1 MEEQQKKR
9 RRFPGWAKIV
19 IAVVLTLV
27 LTLGA
32 VAGAGG
38 GGVWHPPAAVVVF
51 GKDGI
56 ALMQGYLLAKF
67 SFVETDADLSKAVD
81 SALDGMVE
89 GLGDR
94 WSYYLDPESYQNTLQ
109 SRANN
114 YVGIGVTVS
123 YDREDGLL
131 VQEVTEEGPAQQ
143 AGVKAGDVITHV
155 DGTSVAGD
163 ARYEATDMIAGEEG
177 TQVELT
183 LLGEDGTTRTVT
195 CTRQTLKS
203 DSVSSKLLDNGVGYV
218 RLDNFYSG
226 AASSLSREVQSLMD
240 QGATSLVLD
249 VRSNPGGYVAELI
262 AALDY
267 LLPEG
272 PIFTERPRWGKE
284 TVYESDASCV
294 DLPMVVMVDGNS
306 YSAAELFAAQLRES
320 VQAPIVGEVTS
331 GKGYAQ
337 LTFPLV
343 NGGGLGLSVSAYCTG
358 GGHSL
363 IGEGIQP
370 DVELSL
376 DDSGTDNQLQAAI
389 DLLLK

>member
-9 RRFPGWAKIV
+9 RRVPGWAKII

-27 LTLGA
+27 VTLGA
-32 VAGAGG
+32 VAGA
-38 GGVWHPPAAVVVF
+38 AVMVF
-51 GKDGI
+51 GRDGI

-67 SFVETDADLSKAVD
+67 SFVETDAALSKAVD

-94 WSYYLDPESYQNTLQ
+94 WSYYLDPESYQDTLE

-114 YVGIGVTVS
+114 YVGIGITVS

-143 AGVKAGDVITHV
+143 AGVKAGDIITHV
-155 DGTSVAGD
+155 DGASVAGD

-203 DSVSSKLLDNGVGYV
+203 DSVSSKLLDDGVGYV

-262 AALDY
+262 VALDY

-272 PIFTERPRWGKE
+272 PVFTERPRWGEE
-284 TVYESDASCV
+284 TVYDSDAECV
-294 DLPMVVMVDGNS
+294 DLPMAVLVDAYS

>member
-1 MEEQQKKR
+1 MTAREQNEIICTCICRQTELY
-9 RRFPGWAKIV
+9 GEWARCHGMSYNTMM
-19 IAVVLTLV
+19 TL
-27 LTLGA
+27 
-32 VAGAGG
+32 
-38 GGVWHPPAAVVVF
+38 
-51 GKDGI
+51 
-56 ALMQGYLLAKF
+56 Y
-67 SFVETDADLSKAVD
+67 
-81 SALDGMVE
+81 ALD
-89 GLGDR
+89 LRD
-94 WSYYLDPESYQNTLQ
+94 
-109 SRANN
+109 
-114 YVGIGVTVS
+114 GVTQK
-123 YDREDGLL
+123 EITEGWLL
-131 VQEVTEEGPAQQ
+131 PKQTVHTV
-143 AGVKAGDVITHV
+143 VK
-155 DGTSVAGD
+155 
-163 ARYEATDMIAGEEG
+163 
-177 TQVELT
+177 EL
-183 LLGEDGTTRTVT
+183 ER
-195 CTRQTLKS
+195 R
-203 DSVSSKLLDNGVGYV
+203 GYV

-272 PIFTERPRWGKE
+272 PVFTERPRWGKE

-294 DLPMVVMVDGNS
+294 DLPMVVMVDANS

-376 DDSGTDNQLQAAI
+376 DDSGTDNQWQAAI

>member
-32 VAGAGG
+32 VAG
-38 GGVWHPPAAVVVF
+38 AAVVVF

-81 SALDGMVE
+81 SALNGMVE

-163 ARYEATDMIAGEEG
+163 ARYEATDRIAGEEG

-183 LLGEDGTTRTVT
+183 LLREDGTTRTVT

-294 DLPMVVMVDGNS
+294 DLPMVVMVDANS

>member
-9 RRFPGWAKIV
+9 RRVPGWAKII

-32 VAGAGG
+32 VAGA
-38 GGVWHPPAAVVVF
+38 AVVVF
-51 GKDGI
+51 GRDGI

-94 WSYYLDPESYQNTLQ
+94 WSYYLDPESYQDTLE

-114 YVGIGVTVS
+114 YVGIGITVS

-143 AGVKAGDVITHV
+143 AGVKAGDIITHV
-155 DGTSVAGD
+155 DGASVAGD

-183 LLGEDGTTRTVT
+183 LLGEDGATRTVT

-203 DSVSSKLLDNGVGYV
+203 DSVSSKLLDDGVGYV

-262 AALDY
+262 VALDY

-272 PIFTERPRWGKE
+272 PVFTERPRWGEE
-284 TVYESDASCV
+284 TVYDSDGEWV
-294 DLPMVVMVDGNS
+294 DLPMAVLVDAYS

>member
-9 RRFPGWAKIV
+9 RRVPGWAKII

-27 LTLGA
+27 VTLGA
-32 VAGAGG
+32 VAGA
-38 GGVWHPPAAVVVF
+38 AVMVF
-51 GKDGI
+51 GRDGI

-89 GLGDR
+89 GLGER
-94 WSYYLDPESYQNTLQ
+94 WSYYLDPESYQDTLE

-114 YVGIGVTVS
+114 YVGIGITVS

-131 VQEVTEEGPAQQ
+131 VQEVPEEGPAQQ
-143 AGVKAGDVITHV
+143 AGVKDGDIITHV
-155 DGTSVAGD
+155 DGASVAGD
-163 ARYEATDMIAGEEG
+163 ALYEATDMIAGEEG

-183 LLGEDGTTRTVT
+183 LLGEDGATRTVT

-203 DSVSSKLLDNGVGYV
+203 DSVSSKLLDDGVGYV

-262 AALDY
+262 VALDY

-272 PIFTERPRWGKE
+272 PVFTERPRWGEE
-284 TVYESDASCV
+284 TVYDSDAECV
-294 DLPMVVMVDGNS
+294 DLPMAVLVDANS

>member
-9 RRFPGWAKIV
+9 RRVPGWAKII

-32 VAGAGG
+32 VAGA
-38 GGVWHPPAAVVVF
+38 AVVVF
-51 GKDGI
+51 GRDGI

-81 SALDGMVE
+81 SALDGLVE

-94 WSYYLDPESYQNTLQ
+94 WSYYLDPESYQDTLQ
-109 SRANN
+109 NRANN
-114 YVGIGVTVS
+114 YVGIGITVS

-143 AGVKAGDVITHV
+143 AGVKAGDIITHV
-155 DGTSVAGD
+155 DGASVAGD
-163 ARYEATDMIAGEEG
+163 ARYEATDRIAGEEG

-183 LLGEDGTTRTVT
+183 LLGEDGATRTVT

-203 DSVSSKLLDNGVGYV
+203 DSVSSKLLDDGVGYV

-262 AALDY
+262 VALDY

-272 PIFTERPRWGKE
+272 PVFTERPRWGEE
-284 TVYESDASCV
+284 TVYDSDAECV
-294 DLPMVVMVDGNS
+294 DLPMAVLVDAYS

>member
-9 RRFPGWAKIV
+9 RRVPGWAKII

-27 LTLGA
+27 VTLGA
-32 VAGAGG
+32 VAGA
-38 GGVWHPPAAVVVF
+38 AVMVF
-51 GKDGI
+51 GRDGI

-94 WSYYLDPESYQNTLQ
+94 WSYYLDPESYQDTLE

-114 YVGIGVTVS
+114 YVGIGITVS

-143 AGVKAGDVITHV
+143 AGVKAGDIITHV
-155 DGTSVAGD
+155 DGASVAGD

-203 DSVSSKLLDNGVGYV
+203 DSVSSKLLDDGVGYV

-262 AALDY
+262 VALDY

-272 PIFTERPRWGKE
+272 PVFTERPRWGEE

-294 DLPMVVMVDGNS
+294 DLPMVVLVDAYS

-376 DDSGTDNQLQAAI
+376 GDSGTDNQLQAAI

>member
-9 RRFPGWAKIV
+9 RRVPGWAKII

-27 LTLGA
+27 VTLGA
-32 VAGAGG
+32 VAGA
-38 GGVWHPPAAVVVF
+38 AVMVF
-51 GKDGI
+51 GRDGI

-94 WSYYLDPESYQNTLQ
+94 WSYYLDPESYQDTLE

-114 YVGIGVTVS
+114 YVGIGITVS

-183 LLGEDGTTRTVT
+183 LLGEDGATRTVT

-203 DSVSSKLLDNGVGYV
+203 DSVSSKLLDDGVGYV

-262 AALDY
+262 VALDY

-272 PIFTERPRWGKE
+272 PVFTERPRWGEE
-284 TVYESDASCV
+284 TVYDSDAECV
-294 DLPMVVMVDGNS
+294 DLPMAVLVDAYS

>member
-9 RRFPGWAKIV
+9 RRVPGWAKII

-27 LTLGA
+27 VTLGA
-32 VAGAGG
+32 VAGA
-38 GGVWHPPAAVVVF
+38 AVMVF
-51 GKDGI
+51 GRDGI

-94 WSYYLDPESYQNTLQ
+94 WSYYLDPESYQDTLE

-114 YVGIGVTVS
+114 YVGIGITVS

-177 TQVELT
+177 TQVEMT

-203 DSVSSKLLDNGVGYV
+203 DSVSSKLLDDGVGYV

-272 PIFTERPRWGKE
+272 PVFTERPRWGEE

-294 DLPMVVMVDGNS
+294 DLPMVVLVDAYS

>member
-9 RRFPGWAKIV
+9 RRVPGWLKII
-19 IAVVLTLV
+19 IAVVLTLAV
-27 LTLGA
+27 TAGA
-32 VAGAGG
+32 V
-38 GGVWHPPAAVVVF
+38 VAVL
-51 GKDGI
+51 GRDGI
-56 ALMQGYLLAKF
+56 ALVQGYLLAKF
-67 SFVETDADLSKAVD
+67 AFVETDADLSKAVD
-81 SALDGMVE
+81 GALGGMVE

-94 WSYYLDPESYQNTLQ
+94 WSYYLDPESYQSTMEH
-109 SRANN
+109 RANN

-123 YDREDGLL
+123 YEREDGLL
-131 VQEVTEEGPAQQ
+131 VQDVTQDGPAQES
-143 AGVKAGDVITHV
+143 GVVAGDVITQV

-163 ARYEATDMIAGEEG
+163 ARYQATDLIAGEEG

-183 LLGEDGTTRTVT
+183 LLGADGTTRTVT
-195 CTRQTLKS
+195 CTRKTLKS
-203 DSVSSKLLDNGVGYV
+203 SSVSGKMLDNGVGYV
-218 RLDNFYSG
+218 RLDNFYAG
-226 AASSLSREVQSLMD
+226 CADSLRQEVESLMD

-249 VRSNPGGYVAELI
+249 VRSNPGGYVSELI

-272 PIFTERPRWGKE
+272 PIFVERPRWGKE
-284 TVYESDASCV
+284 TVHESDASCV
-294 DLPMVVMVDGNS
+294 DLPMVVMVDANS

-320 VQAPIVGEVTS
+320 AQVPIVGEVTS

-358 GGHSL
+358 SGHSL
-363 IGEGIQP
+363 IGEGITP

-376 DDSGTDNQLQAAI
+376 DTSSGTDNQLQAALE
-389 DLLLK
+389 LLQK

>member
-32 VAGAGG
+32 VAG
-38 GGVWHPPAAVVVF
+38 AAVVVF

-294 DLPMVVMVDGNS
+294 DLPMVVMVDANS

-376 DDSGTDNQLQAAI
+376 DDSGTDNQLEAAI

>member
-32 VAGAGG
+32 VAGA
-38 GGVWHPPAAVVVF
+38 AVVVF
-51 GKDGI
+51 GKGGI

-81 SALDGMVE
+81 SALNGMVE

-143 AGVKAGDVITHV
+143 AGVKAGDIITHV

-183 LLGEDGTTRTVT
+183 LLGEDGATRTVT

-203 DSVSSKLLDNGVGYV
+203 DSVSSKLLDDGVGYV

-272 PIFTERPRWGKE
+272 PVFTERPRWGKE

-294 DLPMVVMVDGNS
+294 DLPMVVMVDANS

>member
-9 RRFPGWAKIV
+9 RRVPGWAKII

-27 LTLGA
+27 VTLGA
-32 VAGAGG
+32 VAGA
-38 GGVWHPPAAVVVF
+38 AVMVF
-51 GKDGI
+51 GRDGI

-94 WSYYLDPESYQNTLQ
+94 WSYYLDPESYQDTLE

-114 YVGIGVTVS
+114 YVGIGITVS

-203 DSVSSKLLDNGVGYV
+203 DSVSSKLLDDGVGYV

-262 AALDY
+262 VALDY

-272 PIFTERPRWGKE
+272 PIFTERPRWGEE
-284 TVYESDASCV
+284 TVYDSDAECV
-294 DLPMVVMVDGNS
+294 DLPMAVLVDANS

-389 DLLLK
+389 DLLQK

>member
-32 VAGAGG
+32 VAG
-38 GGVWHPPAAVVVF
+38 AAVVVF

-81 SALDGMVE
+81 SALDGIVE

-163 ARYEATDMIAGEEG
+163 ARYEATDRIAGEEG

-183 LLGEDGTTRTVT
+183 LLG
-195 CTRQTLKS
+195 
-203 DSVSSKLLDNGVGYV
+203 
-218 RLDNFYSG
+218 
-226 AASSLSREVQSLMD
+226 
-240 QGATSLVLD
+240 
-249 VRSNPGGYVAELI
+249 
-262 AALDY
+262 
-267 LLPEG
+267 
-272 PIFTERPRWGKE
+272 
-284 TVYESDASCV
+284 
-294 DLPMVVMVDGNS
+294 
-306 YSAAELFAAQLRES
+306 
-320 VQAPIVGEVTS
+320 
-331 GKGYAQ
+331 
-337 LTFPLV
+337 
-343 NGGGLGLSVSAYCTG
+343 
-358 GGHSL
+358 
-363 IGEGIQP
+363 
-370 DVELSL
+370 
-376 DDSGTDNQLQAAI
+376 
-389 DLLLK
+389 

>member
-9 RRFPGWAKIV
+9 RRVPGWAKII

-27 LTLGA
+27 VTLGA
-32 VAGAGG
+32 VAGA
-38 GGVWHPPAAVVVF
+38 AVMVF
-51 GKDGI
+51 GRDGI

-67 SFVETDADLSKAVD
+67 SFVETDADLSKAVY

-94 WSYYLDPESYQNTLQ
+94 WSYYLDPESYQDTLE

-114 YVGIGVTVS
+114 YVGIGITVS

-203 DSVSSKLLDNGVGYV
+203 DSVSSKLLDDGVGYV

-262 AALDY
+262 VALDY

-272 PIFTERPRWGKE
+272 PVFTERPRWGEE
-284 TVYESDASCV
+284 TVYDSDAECV
-294 DLPMVVMVDGNS
+294 DLPMAVLVDAYS

>member
-9 RRFPGWAKIV
+9 RRVPGWVKII
-19 IAVVLTLV
+19 IAVVLTLGV
-27 LTLGA
+27 SVGA
-32 VAGAGG
+32 M
-38 GGVWHPPAAVVVF
+38 AAVL
-51 GKDGI
+51 GRDGI
-56 ALMQGYLLAKF
+56 ALVQGYLLAKF
-67 SFVETDADLSKAVD
+67 AFVETDADLSKAVD
-81 SALDGMVE
+81 GALGGMVE

-94 WSYYLDPESYQNTLQ
+94 WSYYLDPESYESTMEH
-109 SRANN
+109 RANN

-123 YDREDGLL
+123 YEREDGLL
-131 VQEVTEEGPAQQ
+131 VQDVTQDGPAQQ
-143 AGVKAGDVITHV
+143 AGVVAGDLITQV

-163 ARYEATDMIAGEEG
+163 ARYQATDLMAGEEG

-183 LLGEDGTTRTVT
+183 LLGADGSTRTVT

-218 RLDNFYSG
+218 RLDNFYAG
-226 AASSLSREVQSLMD
+226 CADSLQREVESLMD

-249 VRSNPGGYVAELI
+249 VRSNPGGYVSELI
-262 AALDY
+262 DALDY

-272 PIFTERPRWGKE
+272 PIFVERPRWGKE

-294 DLPMVVMVDGNS
+294 DLPMVVMVDANS

-358 GGHSL
+358 SGHSL
-363 IGEGIQP
+363 IGEGITP

-376 DDSGTDNQLQAAI
+376 DTSGGTDNQLQAALE
-389 DLLLK
+389 LLQN

>member
-9 RRFPGWAKIV
+9 RRVPGWVKII
-19 IAVVLTLV
+19 IAVVLTLGV
-27 LTLGA
+27 SAGA
-32 VAGAGG
+32 VA
-38 GGVWHPPAAVVVF
+38 AVL
-51 GKDGI
+51 GRDGI
-56 ALMQGYLLAKF
+56 ALVQGYLLAKF
-67 SFVETDADLSKAVD
+67 AFVETDADLSKAVD
-81 SALDGMVE
+81 GALDGMVE

-94 WSYYLDPESYQNTLQ
+94 WSYYLDPESYQSTLQ

-123 YDREDGLL
+123 YEREDGLL
-131 VQEVTEEGPAQQ
+131 VQDVTQDGPAQQ
-143 AGVKAGDVITHV
+143 AGVVAGDLITQV

-163 ARYEATDMIAGEEG
+163 ARYQATDLIAGEEG

-183 LLGEDGTTRTVT
+183 ILGADGSTRTVT

-218 RLDNFYSG
+218 RLDNFYAG
-226 AASSLSREVQSLMD
+226 CADSLQREVESLMD

-249 VRSNPGGYVAELI
+249 VRSNPGGYVSELI
-262 AALDY
+262 DALDY

-272 PIFTERPRWGKE
+272 PIFVERPRWGKE

-294 DLPMVVMVDGNS
+294 DLPMVVMVDANS

-358 GGHSL
+358 SGHSL
-363 IGEGIQP
+363 IGEGITP

-376 DDSGTDNQLQAAI
+376 DTSGGTDNQLQAALE
-389 DLLLK
+389 LLQN

>member
-9 RRFPGWAKIV
+9 RRVPGWAKII

-32 VAGAGG
+32 VAGA
-38 GGVWHPPAAVVVF
+38 AVVVF
-51 GKDGI
+51 GRDGI

-81 SALDGMVE
+81 SALDGLVE

-94 WSYYLDPESYQNTLQ
+94 WSYYLDPESYQDTLQ
-109 SRANN
+109 NRANN
-114 YVGIGVTVS
+114 YVGIGITVS

-143 AGVKAGDVITHV
+143 AGVKAGDIITHV
-155 DGTSVAGD
+155 DGASVAGD

-183 LLGEDGTTRTVT
+183 LLGEDGATRTVT

-203 DSVSSKLLDNGVGYV
+203 DSVSSKLLDDGVGYV

-262 AALDY
+262 VALDY

-272 PIFTERPRWGKE
+272 PVFTERPRWGEE
-284 TVYESDASCV
+284 TVYDSDAECV
-294 DLPMVVMVDGNS
+294 DLPMAVLVDAYS

>member
-9 RRFPGWAKIV
+9 RRVPGWAKII

-32 VAGAGG
+32 VAGA
-38 GGVWHPPAAVVVF
+38 AVVVF
-51 GKDGI
+51 GRDGI

-94 WSYYLDPESYQNTLQ
+94 WSYYLDPESYQDTLE

-114 YVGIGVTVS
+114 YVGIGITVS

-143 AGVKAGDVITHV
+143 AGVKAGDIITHV
-155 DGTSVAGD
+155 DGASVAGD

-203 DSVSSKLLDNGVGYV
+203 DSVSSKLLDDGVGYV

-262 AALDY
+262 VALDY

-272 PIFTERPRWGKE
+272 PVFTERPRWGEE
-284 TVYESDASCV
+284 TVYDSDAECV
-294 DLPMVVMVDGNS
+294 DLPMAVLVDAYS

>member
-9 RRFPGWAKIV
+9 RRVPGWAKII

-27 LTLGA
+27 VTLGA
-32 VAGAGG
+32 VAGA
-38 GGVWHPPAAVVVF
+38 AVMVF
-51 GKDGI
+51 GRDGI

-94 WSYYLDPESYQNTLQ
+94 WSYYLDPESYQDTLE

-114 YVGIGVTVS
+114 YVGIGITVS

-143 AGVKAGDVITHV
+143 AGVKAGDIITHV
-155 DGTSVAGD
+155 DGASVAGD

-183 LLGEDGTTRTVT
+183 LLGEDGATRTVT

-203 DSVSSKLLDNGVGYV
+203 DSVSSKLLDDGVGYV

-262 AALDY
+262 VALDY

-272 PIFTERPRWGKE
+272 PVFTERPRWGEE
-284 TVYESDASCV
+284 TVYESDAECV
-294 DLPMVVMVDGNS
+294 DLPMAVLVDANS

-320 VQAPIVGEVTS
+320 VQASIVGEVTS

>member
-9 RRFPGWAKIV
+9 RRVPGWAKII

-27 LTLGA
+27 VTLGA
-32 VAGAGG
+32 VAGA
-38 GGVWHPPAAVVVF
+38 AVMVF
-51 GKDGI
+51 GRDGI

-67 SFVETDADLSKAVD
+67 SFVETDADLFKAVD

-94 WSYYLDPESYQNTLQ
+94 WSYYLDPESYQDTLQ
-109 SRANN
+109 NRANN
-114 YVGIGVTVS
+114 YVGIGITVS

-163 ARYEATDMIAGEEG
+163 ARYEATDRIAGEEG

-183 LLGEDGTTRTVT
+183 LLGEDGATRTVT

-203 DSVSSKLLDNGVGYV
+203 DSVSSKLLDDGVGYV

-262 AALDY
+262 VALDY

-272 PIFTERPRWGKE
+272 PVFTERPRWGEE
-284 TVYESDASCV
+284 TVYDSDAECV
-294 DLPMVVMVDGNS
+294 DLPMAVLVDANS

>member
-9 RRFPGWAKIV
+9 RRVPGWAKII

-32 VAGAGG
+32 VAGA
-38 GGVWHPPAAVVVF
+38 AVVVF
-51 GKDGI
+51 GRDGI

-94 WSYYLDPESYQNTLQ
+94 WSYYLDPESYQDTLE

-114 YVGIGVTVS
+114 YVGIGITVS

-143 AGVKAGDVITHV
+143 AGVKAGDIITHV
-155 DGTSVAGD
+155 DGASVAGD

-183 LLGEDGTTRTVT
+183 LLGEDGATRTVT

-203 DSVSSKLLDNGVGYV
+203 DSVSSKLLDDGVGYV

-262 AALDY
+262 VALDY

-272 PIFTERPRWGKE
+272 PVFTDRPRWGEE
-284 TVYESDASCV
+284 TVYDSDAECV
-294 DLPMVVMVDGNS
+294 DLPMAVLVDAYS

>member
-9 RRFPGWAKIV
+9 RRVPGWAKII

-27 LTLGA
+27 VTLGA
-32 VAGAGG
+32 VAGA
-38 GGVWHPPAAVVVF
+38 AVVVF
-51 GKDGI
+51 GRDGI

-94 WSYYLDPESYQNTLQ
+94 WSYYLDPESYQDTLE

-114 YVGIGVTVS
+114 YVGIGITVS

-143 AGVKAGDVITHV
+143 AGVKAGDIITHV

-203 DSVSSKLLDNGVGYV
+203 DSVSSKLLDDGVGYV

-262 AALDY
+262 VALDY

-272 PIFTERPRWGKE
+272 PVFTERPRWGEE
-284 TVYESDASCV
+284 TVYDSDAECV
-294 DLPMVVMVDGNS
+294 DLPMAVLVDAYS

>member
-9 RRFPGWAKIV
+9 RRVPGWAKII

-27 LTLGA
+27 VTLGA
-32 VAGAGG
+32 VAGA
-38 GGVWHPPAAVVVF
+38 AVMVF
-51 GKDGI
+51 GRDGI

-94 WSYYLDPESYQNTLQ
+94 WSYYLDPESYQDTLE

-114 YVGIGVTVS
+114 YVGIGITVS

-203 DSVSSKLLDNGVGYV
+203 DSVSSKLLDDGVGYV

-226 AASSLSREVQSLMD
+226 AASSLSREVQSLID

-262 AALDY
+262 VALDY

-272 PIFTERPRWGKE
+272 PVFTERPRWGEE
-284 TVYESDASCV
+284 TVYDSDAECV
-294 DLPMVVMVDGNS
+294 DLPMAVLVDAYS